1 MHWRSPSRERFGNA
15 VIILFFL
22 AQALDGALTYVG
34 VSLLGRD
41 VEGNPLLHWL
51 MGAAGQGAALALA
64 KLAAAGFGIVLH
76 LASVHRAVAILTV
89 LYISA
94 AVVPWM
100 AVLALTISR
109 GLIERSGPLPRR
121 RARFYT
127 PGMRTD
133 PLAYLAAELETLGA
147 QGLRRSLRELTASR
161 RTAPSSTAARSSI
174 SPRTTTSG

>member
-1 MHWRSPSRERFGNA
+1 MFSGTMDVSAPLRTDHFATFRTWADRGLAFTQSERFGNT

-41 VEGNPLLHWL
+41 IEGNPLLHWL

-64 KLAAAGFGIVLH
+64 KLSAAAFGIVLH
-76 LASVHRAVAILTV
+76 LASVHRAVALLTV
-89 LYISA
+89 LYLSA

-109 GLIERSGPLPRR
+109 GLI
-121 RARFYT
+121 
-127 PGMRTD
+127 
-133 PLAYLAAELETLGA
+133 
-147 QGLRRSLRELTASR
+147 
-161 RTAPSSTAARSSI
+161 
-174 SPRTTTSG
+174 